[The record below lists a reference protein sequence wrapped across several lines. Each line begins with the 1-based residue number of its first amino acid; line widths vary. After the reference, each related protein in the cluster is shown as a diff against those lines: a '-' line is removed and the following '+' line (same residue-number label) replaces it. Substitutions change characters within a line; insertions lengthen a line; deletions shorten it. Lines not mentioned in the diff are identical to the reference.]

1 MTIARG
7 RPKLSPAVTF
17 KLFLEL
23 DCLLDLIKFHIYQ
36 SVVFVSLG
44 MDISKDLLRFLEF
57 SFRNEP
63 SWRFWNSPGFK
74 VSLYFGLSFMN
85 PISPDK
91 HKLAD

>member
-63 SWRFWNSPGFK
+63 SWRFGNSPGFK